1 MTLGLVGNLGSG
13 KTTFIQGFAEGLGV
27 KQNTA
32 SPTFVL
38 MREYEAGERNFFHV
52 DLYRLENNIEDE
64 MENIGL
70 TDIWD
75 RKNNIVAVEWADKAA
90 DIMPKDTYW
99 IYFEVDGDGRKI
111 KFDE

>member
-75 RKNNIVAVEWADKAA
+75 RKNNIVAV
-90 DIMPKDTYW
+90 
-99 IYFEVDGDGRKI
+99 
-111 KFDE
+111 